1 MTVTLRHA
9 IKISAPRHAVF
20 TALAD
25 TAKMAAWHLGV
36 IDGVVAAGETFRRKP
51 KPGLAFSWRTE
62 EIVTDETIRQV
73 CVEGPGNSAGKTL
86 IFNLSDTEEGDTL
99 VNLSDGQWSAD
110 DPGLPFCN
118 TRWAEVLLRL
128 KQYAETGA

>member
-25 TAKMAAWHLGV
+25 TTEMAAWHLGV
-36 IDGVVAAGETFRRKP
+36 IDGVVAVGETFRLEP

-99 VNLSDGQWSAD
+99 VNLSDGVWSAD

>member
-20 TALAD
+20 TVLAD

-36 IDGVVAAGETFRRKP
+36 IDGVVAVGETFRLKP